1 MWMYVSWGIAAHNA
15 NYCTVTVPVVEAVCN
30 TYVECIVYCFI
41 VSHSMSDIFTIKTL
55 VPLLLQKSTIWE
67 VKTNKFFTI
76 TMLLELLHE
85 KSLIWESQPRLEK
98 LLQILK
104 KCTKNHQSE

>member
-1 MWMYVSWGIAAHNA
+1 
-15 NYCTVTVPVVEAVCN
+15 
-30 TYVECIVYCFI
+30 
-41 VSHSMSDIFTIKTL
+41 MSDIFTIKTL

-104 KCTKNHQSE
+104 K